1 MAWTLNQCYIHN
13 NLACISVPLMP
24 AESRPLNSALGM
36 DLDFERTLAPP
47 PQPTEEAT
55 ASLEDVIRQR
65 IADARWDDVPRA
77 APPPPEKRRAV
88 LELDDNKSGKVRGVG
103 SCADG
108 LKRSAP
114 LSAALRRAVIGHL
127 PKMHRDVE
135 ICLLLCAL
143 LLL

>member
-1 MAWTLNQCYIHN
+1 MLSQCT
-13 NLACISVPLMP
+13 AERSVSPSVPSR

-88 LELDDNKSGKVRGVG
+88 LELDDSKSGKVNWG
-103 SCADG
+103 
-108 LKRSAP
+108 
-114 LSAALRRAVIGHL
+114 
-127 PKMHRDVE
+127 
-135 ICLLLCAL
+135 
-143 LLL
+143 